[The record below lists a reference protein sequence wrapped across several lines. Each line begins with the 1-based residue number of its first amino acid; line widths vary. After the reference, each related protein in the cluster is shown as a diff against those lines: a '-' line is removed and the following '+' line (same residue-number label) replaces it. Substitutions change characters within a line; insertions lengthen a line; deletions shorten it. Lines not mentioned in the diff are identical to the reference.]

1 MSDFKT
7 GKVVFYNR
15 CDVRRNC
22 MYLQALNIKKAIKI
36 LRREGIGKKIDHH
49 LYFYM
54 ARYTW
59 ATFADNIGVSH
70 DVISKALGHSDR

>member
-1 MSDFKT
+1 MSKLLED
-7 GKVVFYNR
+7 
-15 CDVRRNC
+15 
-22 MYLQALNIKKAIKI
+22 
-36 LRREGIGKKIDHH
+36 IGKKIDHH

-70 DVISKALGHSDR
+70 DVISKALGHSDKSTAEKYYISFNWDRANSANRQVIDYLFGKM